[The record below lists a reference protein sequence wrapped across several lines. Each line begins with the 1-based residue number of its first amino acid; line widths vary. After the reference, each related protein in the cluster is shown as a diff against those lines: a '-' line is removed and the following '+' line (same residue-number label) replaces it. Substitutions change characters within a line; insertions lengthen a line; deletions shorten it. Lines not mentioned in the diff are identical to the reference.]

1 MAQFGHPAVYVQD
14 VAPLPVPPATN
25 PAALGIIGYTLQG
38 PSNKALLVQSMQDFI
53 NVFGTFTQLSLV
65 PLEVEKFFNN
75 GGQSAYVV
83 RVTPVGSLFAK
94 GFFNGSLVVAQTIGT
109 GDGVASRFVGVIA
122 NAPIVPGTVSITT
135 ILTGPTAVTVI
146 DDGFGHLVNGTP
158 PLFLDGVASIGVNY
172 INYQTGEFDVTFGV
186 ANVATPV
193 VLATAIL
200 ASFTRSRWEF
210 DAQSEGTWGNNI
222 KVDVEGSANFR
233 VQQRYGDFTPPFLAQ
248 GTGSAGPYAFIIPNA
263 PLVPNTVMITA
274 GDQRA
279 YDDGAGN
286 LLGDCLVSSS
296 VNYVTG
302 AVSITFTAVVPTPI
316 PIRASV
322 HGFKF
327 FDVAISQFQPD
338 TSSFLVQEVFEALE
352 FVDTTS
358 PAYVSRVINDQQQG
372 SNFVT
377 VIPGQAGKLPAL
389 IRNVFKQLIGTGD
402 GTTRR
407 FTFTLPN
414 IPVDPFS
421 VVVTVGT
428 PFEEA
433 LDDGV
438 GFLFGPNV
446 DPFGVNQINYA
457 TGTID
462 VTFKLAPGVAIPVN
476 CIYAQLQTDTN
487 IRLANGSDGTGVITR
502 SQIAVS
508 TLEPSNHGVFA
519 FNSIDTALNVICPDF
534 ASNALVLQDLIAF
547 AEEKK
552 DRFIIGTTDV
562 NLTPTQ
568 AVNFRRNN
576 IQSTSSFC
584 AVYYPWVKALDR
596 SINLVRTIPPLGH
609 VAGMY
614 SRTDLTR
621 SEGKSPAGIV
631 DGQLQDIVGLER
643 ILEPNDQDLLFP
655 TNLNSILQAAGIG
668 IYVNGAR
675 TLSTDV
681 NFKYVSVRRVFIAI
695 RKQAE
700 NNLRFALFEPIG
712 PALFS
717 RISAALTQIAL
728 GFFQKGALAGSNP
741 QQAFIVTV
749 DALNTPDLAAQGIV
763 KASLAIAPTKPAEF
777 IVVQLSI
784 LQQQSTI
791 TTV

>member
-1 MAQFGHPAVYVQD
+1 MAQFGHPNVYVQD

-25 PAALGIIGYTLQG
+25 PAALGIIGYTLKG
-38 PSNKALLVQSMQDFI
+38 PSNKALLVQSMQDFVNI
-53 NVFGTFTQLSLV
+53 FGNFTQLSLV
-65 PLEVEKFFNN
+65 PLELEKFFNN
-75 GGQSAYVV
+75 GGQQAYVV
-83 RVTPVGSLFAK
+83 RVTPVGSLKAH
-94 GFFNGSLVVAQTIGT
+94 GFFNGSAVVSQVIGT
-109 GDGVASRFVGVIA
+109 GTGAQSRFVGVIA
-122 NAPIVPGTVSITT
+122 NAPIKPGTVSIST
-135 ILTGPTAVTVI
+135 ILTGPVPVTVI
-146 DDGFGHLVNGTP
+146 DDGFGRLVNGTP

-172 INYQTGEFDVTFGV
+172 VNYQTGEFDVTFGL

-193 VLATAIL
+193 VLATSIL

-222 KVDVEGSANFR
+222 KVDMQGSANFR
-233 VQQRYGDFTPPFLAQ
+233 VQQRYGEFIPPFLAVGL
-248 GTGSAGPYAFIIPNA
+248 GTIGPYAFIIPNA
-263 PLVPNTVMITA
+263 PLIPNTVMITA
-274 GDQRA
+274 GDQSA

-286 LLGDCLVSSS
+286 LLGDVTVSSS
-296 VNYVTG
+296 VNYTTG
-302 AVSITFTAVVPTPI
+302 AVSGTFNAVVPIPI
-316 PIRASV
+316 PIRVSV
-322 HGFKF
+322 HGFQF
-327 FDVAISQFQPD
+327 FDAIISEYQTD
-338 TSSFLVQEVFEALE
+338 TAEFLVQEVFEALE
-352 FVDTTS
+352 LVDTTS
-358 PAYVSRVINDQQQG
+358 SAYMPRVINDDQQG

-377 VIPGQAGKLPAL
+377 VIAGQGGKLPEL
-389 IRNVFKQLIGTGD
+389 IRNVFEQVIGTGD

-421 VVVTVGT
+421 VVVHVTT
-428 PFEEA
+428 PFQEA

-438 GFLFGPNV
+438 GFLEGPNV
-446 DPFGVNQINYA
+446 DPFGVNQIDYA
-457 TGTID
+457 AGTID
-462 VTFKLAPGVAIPVN
+462 VTFKLAPAALQSVT
-476 CIYAQLQTDTN
+476 CIYAQLVTDTSTQ
-487 IRLANGSDGTGVITR
+487 LFAGSDGTGVITR

-508 TLEPSNHGVFA
+508 TLEPANKGAYA
-519 FNSIDTALNVICPDF
+519 FNRVDQALNVICPDF

-547 AEEKK
+547 AEQKK

-584 AVYYPWVKALDR
+584 AVYYPWVKSLDR

-609 VAGMY
+609 VAGVY

-621 SEGKSPAGIV
+621 SEGKAPAGIV
-631 DGQLQDIVGLER
+631 DGNLIDIVGLER
-643 ILEPNDQDLLFP
+643 ILEPNDQDLIFP
-655 TNLNSILQAAGIG
+655 THLNSILQAAGIG
-668 IYVNGAR
+668 IYINGAR

-681 NFKYVSVRRVFIAI
+681 NFKYVSIRRVFIAI

-700 NNLRFALFEPIG
+700 NSLRFALFEPIG

-717 RISAALTQIAL
+717 RIKAALTQIAL

-749 DALNTPDLAAQGIV
+749 DELNTPELAAQGIV

-784 LQQQSTI
+784 MQQQSTI

>member
-1 MAQFGHPAVYVQD
+1 MAQFNHPGVYVQD
-14 VAPLPVPPATN
+14 VNPLPVPPATN
-25 PAALGIIGYTLQG
+25 PAALGIIGYTLKG

-53 NVFGTFTQLSLV
+53 NSFGNFTQLSLV

-83 RVTPVGSLFAK
+83 RVTPVGSLKAM
-94 GFFNGSLVVAQTIGT
+94 GFFDGSAVSGQIIGT
-109 GDGVASRFVGVIA
+109 GDGVTSRFVGVITS
-122 NAPIVPGTVSITT
+122 APIKPGTVVITT
-135 ILTGPTAVTVI
+135 SLTGPTPVTVV
-146 DDGFGHLVNGTP
+146 DDGFGHLINQP
-158 PLFLDGVASIGVNY
+158 PSPNGVASIGVNY
-172 INYQTGEFDVTFGV
+172 INYQTGEFDVTFGL

-193 VLATAIL
+193 VAATNIL
-200 ASFTRSRWEF
+200 VAFTRSRWEF
-210 DAQSEGTWGNNI
+210 DAQSEGAWGNNI
-222 KVDVEGSANFR
+222 KVDIQGSANFR
-233 VQQRYGDFTPPFLAQ
+233 VQQRYGEFIPPFLAQ
-248 GTGSAGPYAFIIPNA
+248 GNGTVGPYTFIIPNA
-263 PLVPNTVMITA
+263 PLIPDTVMITA
-274 GDQRA
+274 GDQIA
-279 YDDGAGN
+279 YDDGASN
-286 LLGDCLVSSS
+286 LLGDVTISSS

-302 AVSITFTAVVPTPI
+302 AVEVTFNAVVPLSV

-322 HGFKF
+322 HGFQF
-327 FDVAISQFQPD
+327 FDAVISEFQTD
-338 TSSFLVQEVFEALE
+338 TSEFLIQEVFEALE
-352 FVDTTS
+352 LVDTTS
-358 PAYVSRVINDQQQG
+358 PAYMPRVINDQQQG

-377 VIPGQAGKLPAL
+377 VIAGQGGKLPAL
-389 IRNVFKQLIGTGD
+389 IRHVFKQVIGTGD

-414 IPVDPFS
+414 VPVDPFS
-421 VVVTVGT
+421 IVVHVTT

-438 GFLFGPNV
+438 GFLEGPNV
-446 DPFGVNQINYA
+446 DPFGVNQIDYA
-457 TGTID
+457 TGVID
-462 VTFKLAPGVAIPVN
+462 ITFKLAPGAAIPVT
-476 CIYAQLQTDTN
+476 CIYAQLVTDTSTQ
-487 IRLANGSDGTGVITR
+487 LANGSDGTGVITR
-502 SQIAVS
+502 SQIAVAA
-508 TLEPSNHGVFA
+508 LEPANHGVFA
-519 FNSIDTALNVICPDF
+519 FNAIDQALNVIAPDF

-576 IQSTSSFC
+576 IQSNSSFC
-584 AVYYPWVKALDR
+584 AVYYPWVKSLDR

-609 VAGMY
+609 VAGIY
-614 SRTDLTR
+614 ARTDLTR
-621 SEGKSPAGIV
+621 SEGKSPAGTT
-631 DGQLQDIVGLER
+631 DGLLQDVVGIER
-643 ILEPNDQDLLFP
+643 ILEPNDQDLIFP
-655 TNLNSILQAAGIG
+655 VNLNAILQVAGIG

-681 NFKYVSVRRVFIAI
+681 NFKYVSIRRVFIAI
-695 RKQAE
+695 RKQAQ

-717 RISAALTQIAL
+717 RIKAALTQIAL

-749 DALNTPDLAAQGIV
+749 DELNTPDLAAQGIV
-763 KASLAIAPTKPAEF
+763 KAQLAIAPTKPAEF

-791 TTV
+791 TTA